1 MTVINDA
8 EKIREFLYRGVETVL
23 PSRDF
28 VQSRLVSGDQLT
40 VYLGIDPTGP
50 TLHIG
55 HSIPIRKLAQ
65 LQKLGHKIILLVGD
79 FTAQIGDPTDKMAAR
94 VVLTPDQI
102 AENLKQYKQQASK
115 LLSFEGENAAEFKL
129 NSEWLGKMKFADVLS
144 LASKVT
150 VQQMLER
157 DMFKKRMDEGKP
169 IYVHEFMYP
178 LMQGEDSVQLMVDGE
193 IGGNDQVFNM
203 LVGRDLLKEHNKD
216 KFIMSVKLLADP
228 NGKKMGKSEG
238 NMITLE
244 DSADSMFGKIMS
256 WTDGMIVGGFELC
269 TDIPQQEILDM
280 EVGMQNGE
288 NPMEFKKRLAREI
301 IKTYHSEQD
310 AIAAQENWEKTFSG
324 GGVPT
329 EIPEVSATSGELLI
343 EILATNKVVESKAE
357 FRRLIKEGAIKVMND
372 SEEEKITDEKL
383 VINQTTIVKVGKK
396 KFVKIIV

>member
-269 TDIPQQEILDM
+269 TDIPQQ
-280 EVGMQNGE
+280 
-288 NPMEFKKRLAREI
+288 
-301 IKTYHSEQD
+301 
-310 AIAAQENWEKTFSG
+310 QEGFH
-324 GGVPT
+324 
-329 EIPEVSATSGELLI
+329 
-343 EILATNKVVESKAE
+343 
-357 FRRLIKEGAIKVMND
+357 
-372 SEEEKITDEKL
+372 KL
-383 VINQTTIVKVGKK
+383 YFLKSM
-396 KFVKIIV
+396 